1 MADVLIVG
9 GGIIGCASAYYLSKV
24 GAGVTLLERDEVAG
38 AASGAAAG
46 MLVSPPEALPS
57 AAFDDLCR
65 AGVDA
70 YPSLVDALR
79 AETGIDVQYLDSGIL
94 LTASTEQRA
103 QALRHACWQAG
114 TVDRWS
120 VSGGGLD
127 LEWVE
132 GSPLRLLEP
141 ALADSVLGAAYSP
154 QGRHVN
160 PGLLTQA
167 LAQAAADGGAVVR
180 QGTAV
185 AGFLHQGS
193 RVTAVR
199 ASDGDTIAADHV
211 VLAAGPWTRRLAR
224 RLGVDVPTRPMRG
237 QMLAYRSTGVRHIIW
252 GEDGYLVPKAGGFL
266 FAGATVEDVGFRP
279 VTTRRGLTQVRRMAT
294 ATAPA
299 LRYSEVASDW
309 AGLRP
314 GSPDDCPIIGRLPGW
329 ENVFVATGHFRDG
342 ILLGP
347 ITGRLMAQLI
357 TRGNTDLP
365 LETFGVERFA
375 A

>member
-1 MADVLIVG
+1 M
-9 GGIIGCASAYYLSKV
+9 
-24 GAGVTLLERDEVAG
+24 AG

-46 MLVSPPEALPS
+46 ILVTPPEALSSGP
-57 AAFDDLCR
+57 FGDLCR

-70 YPSLVDALR
+70 YPSLVEALR
-79 AETGIDVQYLDSGIL
+79 DETGINVQYLAPGL
-94 LTASTEQRA
+94 LLLAGTQQRA
-103 QALRHACWQAG
+103 QVLRAVARLQQG
-114 TVDRWS
+114 P
-120 VSGGGLD
+120 GLN

-141 ALADSVLGAAYSP
+141 ALAESVLGAAYSP
-154 QGRHVN
+154 QGHHVN

-167 LAQAAADGGAVVR
+167 LAQAAAGRGAVLK

-185 AGFLHQGS
+185 VGFLRHGS
-193 RVTAVR
+193 RVAAVR

-224 RLGVDVPTRPMRG
+224 RLGVDVPTRPVRG
-237 QMLAYRSTGVRHIIW
+237 QMLAYRSTAVRHIIW
-252 GEDGYLVPKAGGFL
+252 GEDGYLVPKPGGFL

-279 VTTRRGLTQVRRMAT
+279 RTTRQGLAQVRRMAT

-299 LRYSEVASDW
+299 LRYPEVASDW

-314 GSPDDCPIIGRLPGW
+314 GSPDGRPIIGRVPGKD
-329 ENVFVATGHFRDG
+329 NVLVATGHYRNG

-347 ITGRLMAQLI
+347 ITGRLIAQLV
-357 TRGNTDLP
+357 TEGKTETP
-365 LETFGVERFA
+365 LEPFSPSRFG
-375 A
+375 